1 MNHLHICIYANLHIK
16 NLAKTKV
23 SYFCQSC
30 GFEAP
35 KWLGKCPSCSQWNT
49 FVEEITERANPSV
62 PDWKPQSTSMQRAS
76 KAVPIDKIEFD
87 EEHRILTPDKE
98 FNRVLGGGIVAG
110 SLVLIGGEPGIGKST
125 LMLQL
130 ALNMPGLKVLY
141 VSGEESDRQIKMR
154 AERLSAVGSEQL
166 AVSSGQFSVGIN
178 TTSEIKTKGETYI
191 LTETSTQNIFKQIEQ
206 LQPELVVIDS
216 IQTLHSAHIEST
228 AGSVSQVREC
238 TAELLRFAKE
248 SGTPVFLIGH
258 ITKDGMIAGPK
269 ILEHM
274 VDTVLQFEGDRHHVY
289 RILRAVKNRFGSAS
303 ELGIYEMLGAGLR
316 EVSNPS
322 EILLSQRD
330 EPLSGITISATLEG
344 MRPMMIETQALVST
358 SAYGTPQRSATG
370 FDTRRMNML
379 LAVLEKRCGF
389 KLGAKDVFL
398 NITGGIRVEDPAID
412 LGLAAAIISSHEDIP
427 IPFKTCFAGE
437 LGLSGEIRAV
447 NRVEQRIAEAQKLG
461 FEQIFISKYNLP
473 TGGNDKKRIDLSRYE
488 IAVKTVGSIEEVFT
502 LLFG

>member
-1 MNHLHICIYANLHIK
+1 M
-16 NLAKTKV
+16 AKSKV
-23 SYFCQSC
+23 AYFCQSC
-30 GFEAP
+30 GFESP
-35 KWLGKCPSCSQWNT
+35 KWLGKCPSCQQWNT
-49 FVEEITERANPSV
+49 FVEEVIEKTNVAV
-62 PDWKPQSTSMQRAS
+62 PTWKSNSTSTQRS
-76 KAVPIDKIEFD
+76 NKPVQVSEITFD
-87 EEHRILTPDKE
+87 EEQRILTPDKE

-130 ALNMPGLKVLY
+130 SLNMPGMKVLY
-141 VSGEESDRQIKMR
+141 VSGEESERQIRMR
-154 AERLSAVGSEQL
+154 AERLKPLEVGSRKAE
-166 AVSSGQFSVGIN
+166 VGSRKSEVGSRKAEVGMPK
-178 TTSEIKTKGETYI
+178 SEIENPNSEIGKECYI

-206 LQPELVVIDS
+206 LEPDLVVIDS
-216 IQTLHSAHIEST
+216 IQTLYSAHIEST
-228 AGSVSQVREC
+228 PGSVSQVREC
-238 TAELLRFAKE
+238 TAEMLRFAKE

-289 RILRAVKNRFGSAS
+289 RILRTIKNRFGSAS
-303 ELGIYEMLGAGLR
+303 ELGIYEMLGEGLR

-322 EILLSQRD
+322 EILLSHRD

-344 MRPMMIETQALVST
+344 MRPMLIETQALVSP

-389 KLGAKDVFL
+389 RLGTQDVFL

-412 LGLAAAIISSHEDIP
+412 LGLAAAIVSSHQDIP

-437 LGLSGEIRAV
+437 IGLSGEIRAV
-447 NRVEQRIAEAQKLG
+447 NRIEQRIAEAQKLG

-473 TGGNDKKRIDLSRYE
+473 SGGKDKRQMDLSRYK
-488 IAVKTVGSIEEVFT
+488 IDVKVVGNIEEVFE

>member
-1 MNHLHICIYANLHIK
+1 
-16 NLAKTKV
+16 
-23 SYFCQSC
+23 
-30 GFEAP
+30 
-35 KWLGKCPSCSQWNT
+35 
-49 FVEEITERANPSV
+49 
-62 PDWKPQSTSMQRAS
+62 MQRAN
-76 KAVPIDKIEFD
+76 KAIAVGDITVQD
-87 EEHRILTPDKE
+87 EHRYVTPDEE
-98 FNRVLGGGIVAG
+98 FNRVLGGGIVDG
-110 SLVLIGGEPGIGKST
+110 SLILIGGEPGIGKST

-130 ALNMPGLKVLY
+130 ALNMPELKVLY
-141 VSGEESDRQIKMR
+141 VSGEESERQIKMR
-154 AERLSAVGSEQL
+154 AERLTPQPPEGGATSISALSAAPPLEGRG
-166 AVSSGQFSVGIN
+166 ACF
-178 TTSEIKTKGETYI
+178 I

-206 LQPELVVIDS
+206 LEPDLVIVDS
-216 IQTLHSAHIEST
+216 IQTLYSAHIEST
-228 AGSVSQVREC
+228 PGSVSQVREC

-248 SGTPVFLIGH
+248 SGTPVILIGH

-289 RILRAVKNRFGSAS
+289 RILRAIKNRFGSAS

-330 EPLSGITISATLEG
+330 EQLSGITISATLEG
-344 MRPMMIETQALVST
+344 MRPMLIETQALVST
-358 SAYGTPQRSATG
+358 SPYGTPQRSATG

-427 IPFKTCFAGE
+427 IPSKICFAGE

-447 NRVEQRIAEAQKLG
+447 NRIEHRIAEAQKLG
-461 FEQIFISKYNLP
+461 FDKIFISKYNLP
-473 TGGNDKKRIDLSRYE
+473 SAKQDKQRIDLSRYT
-488 IAVKTVGSIEEVFT
+488 IGIVPVASIEEVFG

>member
-1 MNHLHICIYANLHIK
+1 M
-16 NLAKTKV
+16 AKTKIA
-23 SYFCQSC
+23 YFCQSC
-30 GFEAP
+30 GFESA
-35 KWLGKCPSCSQWNT
+35 KWLGKCPSCQQWNT
-49 FVEEITERANPSV
+49 FVEEIIEKANTSI
-62 PDWKPQSTSMQRAS
+62 PDWKATSTTTQRAS
-76 KAVPIDKIEFD
+76 KPVQIPDIIFN
-87 EEHRILTPDKE
+87 EEQRMLTPDKE

-130 ALNMPGLKVLY
+130 ALSMPHLKILY
-141 VSGEESDRQIKMR
+141 ISGEESERQIKMR
-154 AERLSAVGSEQL
+154 AERLEPEESEKLKVKSQNGEQ
-166 AVSSGQFSVGIN
+166 VQFG
-178 TTSEIKTKGETYI
+178 KGCYV

-206 LQPELVVIDS
+206 LEPDLVIVDS

-228 AGSVSQVREC
+228 PGSVSQVREC

-248 SGTPVFLIGH
+248 SSTPVFLIGH

-289 RILRAVKNRFGSAS
+289 RILRCVKNRFGSAS
-303 ELGIYEMLGAGLR
+303 ELGIYEMLGEGLR

-330 EPLSGITISATLEG
+330 ELLSGITISATLEG
-344 MRPMMIETQALVST
+344 MRPMLIETQALVST
-358 SAYGTPQRSATG
+358 SAYGTPQRAATG

-412 LGLAAAIISSHEDIP
+412 LGLAVAIISSHEDIP

-437 LGLSGEIRAV
+437 IGLSGEIRAV

-473 TGGNDKKRIDLSRYE
+473 SGGKDKKRIDLSRYTIE
-488 IAVKTVGSIEEVFT
+488 VKTAGSIEEVFGM
-502 LLFG
+502 LFG

>member
-1 MNHLHICIYANLHIK
+1 LNNNLHICTFAYLHI
-16 NLAKTKV
+16 NNMAKTKIA
-23 SYFCQSC
+23 YFCQSC
-30 GFEAP
+30 GFESA
-35 KWLGKCPSCSQWNT
+35 KWLGKCPSCQQWNT
-49 FVEEITERANPSV
+49 FVEEILEKSNASVPNWKASPASSQRAN
-62 PDWKPQSTSMQRAS
+62 KPVEVADITF
-76 KAVPIDKIEFD
+76 K
-87 EEHRILTPDKE
+87 EEHRLLTPDKE

-130 ALNMPGLKVLY
+130 ALNMPNVKVLY
-141 VSGEESDRQIKMR
+141 VSGEESDHQIKMR
-154 AERLSAVGSEQL
+154 AERLTPQPPEGGAFDEPGSL
-166 AVSSGQFSVGIN
+166 TPPSGGRGAGACF
-178 TTSEIKTKGETYI
+178 I
-191 LTETSTQNIFKQIEQ
+191 LTETSTQNIFKQIEE
-206 LQPELVVIDS
+206 LQPDVLVIDS
-216 IQTLHSAHIEST
+216 IQTLHSSHVEST
-228 AGSVSQVREC
+228 PGSVSQVREC

-248 SGTPVFLIGH
+248 TSTPVFLIGH

-289 RILRAVKNRFGSAS
+289 RILRTIKNRFGSSS
-303 ELGIYEMLGAGLR
+303 ELGIYEMLGEGLR

-344 MRPMMIETQALVST
+344 MRPMLIETQALVST
-358 SAYGTPQRSATG
+358 SAYGTPQRTATG
-370 FDTRRMNML
+370 FDTKRMSML

-389 KLGAKDVFL
+389 RLGTQDVFL

-412 LGLAAAIISSHEDIP
+412 LGLAAAIISSHQDIP
-427 IPFKTCFAGE
+427 IPAKTCFAGE
-437 LGLSGEIRAV
+437 IGLSGEIRAV

-461 FEQIFISKYNLP
+461 FEQIFISKYNMP
-473 TGGNDKKRIDLSRYE
+473 SAAKDKKRLDLSRYT
-488 IAVKTVGSIEEVFT
+488 IDVKPVGRIEEVFG

>member
-1 MNHLHICIYANLHIK
+1 M
-16 NLAKTKV
+16 AKTKTT
-23 SYFCQSC
+23 YFCQSC

-49 FVEEITERANPSV
+49 FVEEIIEKPNSSI
-62 PDWKPQSTSMQRAS
+62 PDWKATSSTSMQRAN
-76 KAVPIDKIEFD
+76 KAVPLNQIVFD

-130 ALNMPGLKVLY
+130 SLNMPGIKVLY

-154 AERLSAVGSEQL
+154 AERLAPQPPEGGVVGSEQW
-166 AVSSGQFSVGIN
+166 AVEAN
-178 TTSEIKTKGETYI
+178 SEIEHPNSKFLTPPSGGRGAGAYI

-216 IQTLHSAHIEST
+216 IQTLYSAHIEST
-228 AGSVSQVREC
+228 PGSVSQVREC

-289 RILRAVKNRFGSAS
+289 RILRAVKNRFGPAS

-412 LGLAAAIISSHEDIP
+412 LGLAAAIISSHEDMP

-437 LGLSGEIRAV
+437 LGLSGEVRAV

-473 TGGNDKKRIDLSRYE
+473 SGGNDKKKIDFSRYE
-488 IAVKTVGSIEEVFT
+488 IAVKTVGSIEEVFS

>member
-1 MNHLHICIYANLHIK
+1 
-16 NLAKTKV
+16 
-23 SYFCQSC
+23 
-30 GFEAP
+30 
-35 KWLGKCPSCSQWNT
+35 
-49 FVEEITERANPSV
+49 VEEVIEKDNKSIPTWKTASTTLQRAN
-62 PDWKPQSTSMQRAS
+62 KPVKVADIVY
-76 KAVPIDKIEFD
+76 K
-87 EEHRILTPDKE
+87 EEHRLLTPDNE

-130 ALNMPGLKVLY
+130 ALNMPGIKVLY
-141 VSGEESDRQIKMR
+141 VSGEESEHQIKMR
-154 AERLSAVGSEQL
+154 AERLGSVGSGQLAVGS
-166 AVSSGQFSVGIN
+166 N
-178 TTSEIKTKGETYI
+178 KGEIGKDCFI
-191 LTETSTQNIFKQIEQ
+191 LTETSTQNIFKQIEE
-206 LQPELVVIDS
+206 LEPDLVVVDS

-228 AGSVSQVREC
+228 PGSVSQVREC
-238 TAELLRFAKE
+238 TVELLRFAKE
-248 SGTPVFLIGH
+248 SSTPVFLIGH

-289 RILRAVKNRFGSAS
+289 RILRTVKNRFGSAS
-303 ELGIYEMLGAGLR
+303 ELGIYEMLGEGLR

-330 EPLSGITISATLEG
+330 EPLSGITISTTLEG
-344 MRPMMIETQALVST
+344 MRPMMIETQALVTPSP
-358 SAYGTPQRSATG
+358 YGTPQRTATG
-370 FDTRRMNML
+370 FDTKRMSML

-389 KLGAKDVFL
+389 NLGAKDVFL

-412 LGLAAAIISSHEDIP
+412 LGLAAAIISSHQDIP

-437 LGLSGEIRAV
+437 IGLSGEIRAV

-473 TGGNDKKRIDLSRYE
+473 SGGQDKKGIDLSRYK
-488 IAVKTVGSIEEVFT
+488 IDIKIVSRIEEVFEI
-502 LLFG
+502 LFG

>member
-1 MNHLHICIYANLHIK
+1 MHINK
-16 NLAKTKV
+16 VAKTKIA
-23 SYFCQSC
+23 YFCQSC
-30 GFEAP
+30 GFESA
-35 KWLGKCPSCSQWNT
+35 KWLGKCPSCQQWNT
-49 FVEEITERANPSV
+49 FVEEILEKAN
-62 PDWKPQSTSMQRAS
+62 T
-76 KAVPIDKIEFD
+76 AVPNWKTNASTTQQRSNKPVQVADIVFK
-87 EEHRILTPDKE
+87 EEHRLLTPDKE

-130 ALNMPGLKVLY
+130 ALNMPNIKVLY
-141 VSGEESDRQIKMR
+141 VSGEESEHQIKMR
-154 AERLSAVGSEQL
+154 AERLAE
-166 AVSSGQFSVGIN
+166 
-178 TTSEIKTKGETYI
+178 GESQNSKLKSQNAGEGCFI
-191 LTETSTQNIFKQIEQ
+191 LTETSTQNIFKQIEE
-206 LQPELVVIDS
+206 LQPDLVVVDS
-216 IQTLHSAHIEST
+216 IQTLHSSHIEST
-228 AGSVSQVREC
+228 PGSVSQVREC

-248 SGTPVFLIGH
+248 SSTPVFLIGH

-289 RILRAVKNRFGSAS
+289 RILRTIKNRFGSAS
-303 ELGIYEMLGAGLR
+303 ELGIYEMLGEGLR

-322 EILLSQRD
+322 EILLSHRD

-344 MRPMMIETQALVST
+344 MRPMLIETQALVST

-370 FDTRRMNML
+370 FDTKRMSML

-389 KLGAKDVFL
+389 KLGASDVFL

-412 LGLAAAIISSHEDIP
+412 LGLAAAIISSYQDIP
-427 IPFKTCFAGE
+427 IPFKTCFAAE
-437 LGLSGEIRAV
+437 IGLSGEIRAV

-473 TGGNDKKRIDLSRYE
+473 SSAQDKKRFDLSRYKIE
-488 IAVKTVGSIEEVFT
+488 IKAVSSIEEVFG

>member
-1 MNHLHICIYANLHIK
+1 M
-16 NLAKTKV
+16 AKTRIA
-23 SYFCQSC
+23 YFCQSC
-30 GFEAP
+30 GYESP
-35 KWLGKCPSCSQWNT
+35 KWLGKCPSCGQWNT
-49 FVEEITERANPSV
+49 FAEEILEKNNASV
-62 PDWKPQSTSMQRAS
+62 PDWKANPSTSLQRAN
-76 KAVPIDKIEFD
+76 KPVPVSEITFS
-87 EEHRILTPDKE
+87 EEHRLLTPDAE

-130 ALNMPGLKVLY
+130 ALNMPNLKVLY

-154 AERLSAVGSEQL
+154 AERLTAPQPPEGGAANQVG
-166 AVSSGQFSVGIN
+166 
-178 TTSEIKTKGETYI
+178 KGAYI

-206 LQPELVVIDS
+206 LEPELVVIDS

-228 AGSVSQVREC
+228 PGSVSQVREC

-248 SGTPVFLIGH
+248 TSTPVFLIGH

-303 ELGIYEMLGAGLR
+303 ELGIYEMLGEGLR

-330 EPLSGITISATLEG
+330 EPLSGVTISATLEG
-344 MRPMMIETQALVST
+344 MRPMLIETQALVST
-358 SAYGTPQRSATG
+358 SPYGTPQRTATG
-370 FDTRRMNML
+370 FDTKRMNML

-389 KLGAKDVFL
+389 RLGAKDVFL

-427 IPFKTCFAGE
+427 IATKVCFAGE
-437 LGLSGEIRAV
+437 IGLSGEIRAV

-473 TGGNDKKRIDLSRYE
+473 KAGDKKRIDFSRYT
-488 IAVKTVGSIEEVFT
+488 IDVKTVGNIEEVFT

>member
-1 MNHLHICIYANLHIK
+1 M
-16 NLAKTKV
+16 AKTKIA
-23 SYFCQSC
+23 YFCQSC
-30 GFEAP
+30 GFEAA

-49 FVEEITERANPSV
+49 FVEEVLEKDNKAV
-62 PDWKPQSTSMQRAS
+62 PNWKSNSTSMQRS
-76 KAVPIDKIEFD
+76 NKPVQVSDITFT
-87 EEHRILTPDKE
+87 EEDRLLTPDAE

-130 ALNMPGLKVLY
+130 ALNMPGIKVLY

-154 AERLSAVGSEQL
+154 AERLSEVGNRKSEVGSQKSE
-166 AVSSGQFSVGIN
+166 VG
-178 TTSEIKTKGETYI
+178 KTCYI
-191 LTETSTQNIFKQIEQ
+191 LTETSTQNIFKQIEE
-206 LQPELVVIDS
+206 LEPDLVVIDS

-228 AGSVSQVREC
+228 PGSVSQVREC

-248 SGTPVFLIGH
+248 SSTPVFLIGH

-289 RILRAVKNRFGSAS
+289 RILRTVKNRFGSAS
-303 ELGIYEMLGAGLR
+303 ELGIYEMLGEGLR

-344 MRPMMIETQALVST
+344 MRPMMIETQALVSP
-358 SAYGTPQRSATG
+358 SPYGTPQRTATG
-370 FDTRRMNML
+370 FDTKRMSML

-389 KLGAKDVFL
+389 QLGAKDVFL

-437 LGLSGEIRAV
+437 VGLSGEIRAV

-473 TGGNDKKRIDLSRYE
+473 SGGQDKKGIDLSRYK
-488 IAVKTVGSIEEVFT
+488 IDVKVVSRIEEVFGI
-502 LLFG
+502 LFG

>member
-1 MNHLHICIYANLHIK
+1 
-16 NLAKTKV
+16 LAKSKIA
-23 SYFCQSC
+23 YFCQSC
-30 GFEAP
+30 GYESA
-35 KWLGKCPSCSQWNT
+35 KWLGKCPSCAQWNT
-49 FVEEITERANPSV
+49 FVEEVIEKANVSVPNWKAASTTQQRAN
-62 PDWKPQSTSMQRAS
+62 KPVQVADIT
-76 KAVPIDKIEFD
+76 FTD
-87 EEHRILTPDKE
+87 EDRLLTPDAE

-130 ALNMPGLKVLY
+130 ALNMPNLKVLY
-141 VSGEESDRQIKMR
+141 VSGEESERQIKMR
-154 AERLSAVGSEQL
+154 AERLQEVGSKQLAVGSL
-166 AVSSGQFSVGIN
+166 SK
-178 TTSEIKTKGETYI
+178 SEIEHPKSEINKGCYI
-191 LTETSTQNIFKQIEQ
+191 LTETSTQNIFKQIEA
-206 LQPELVVIDS
+206 LEPDLVVIDS

-228 AGSVSQVREC
+228 PGSVSQVREC
-238 TAELLRFAKE
+238 TAEMLRFAKE
-248 SGTPVFLIGH
+248 SSTPVFLIGH

-289 RILRAVKNRFGSAS
+289 RILRTVKNRFGSSS
-303 ELGIYEMLGAGLR
+303 ELGIYEMLGEGLR

-344 MRPMMIETQALVST
+344 MRPMLIETQALVSI
-358 SAYGTPQRSATG
+358 SAYGTPQRTATG
-370 FDTRRMNML
+370 FDTKRMSML

-412 LGLAAAIISSHEDIP
+412 LGLAVAIISSHEDIA
-427 IPFKTCFAGE
+427 ISTKTCFAGE
-437 LGLSGEIRAV
+437 IGLSGEIRAV

-473 TGGNDKKRIDLSRYE
+473 AGGQDRKKIDLSRYKIE
-488 IAVKTVGSIEEVFT
+488 VRVVSNIEEVFGI
-502 LLFG
+502 LFG

>member
-1 MNHLHICIYANLHIK
+1 VNVAVPTWKSNSTSTQRSNK
-16 NLAKTKV
+16 PVQV
-23 SYFCQSC
+23 S
-30 GFEAP
+30 
-35 KWLGKCPSCSQWNT
+35 
-49 FVEEITERANPSV
+49 EIT
-62 PDWKPQSTSMQRAS
+62 
-76 KAVPIDKIEFD
+76 FD
-87 EEHRILTPDKE
+87 EEQRMLTPDKE

-130 ALNMPGLKVLY
+130 ALNMPQMKVLY
-141 VSGEESDRQIKMR
+141 VSGEESERQIKMR
-154 AERLSAVGSEQL
+154 AERLTEVGSRKAEVRSQESE
-166 AVSSGQFSVGIN
+166 VRIN
-178 TTSEIKTKGETYI
+178 KSEIENPKSQIGSGCFI

-206 LQPELVVIDS
+206 LEPNLVVIDS
-216 IQTLHSAHIEST
+216 IQTLYSSHIEST
-228 AGSVSQVREC
+228 PGSVSQVREC

-248 SGTPVFLIGH
+248 SSTPVFLIGH

-303 ELGIYEMLGAGLR
+303 ELGIYEMMGEGLR

-330 EPLSGITISATLEG
+330 EPLSGVTISATLEG
-344 MRPMMIETQALVST
+344 MRPMLIETQALVST
-358 SAYGTPQRSATG
+358 SAYGTPQRTATG

-389 KLGAKDVFL
+389 RLGAKDVFL

-412 LGLAAAIISSHEDIP
+412 LGLAAAIISSHEDMP

-437 LGLSGEIRAV
+437 LGLSGEVRAV
-447 NRVEQRIAEAQKLG
+447 NRIEQRIAEAQKLG
-461 FEQIFISKYNLP
+461 FEQIFISKYNLAS
-473 TGGNDKKRIDLSRYE
+473 GGKEKKRIDLSRYKIE
-488 IAVKTVGSIEEVFT
+488 IKTVGSIEEVFSM
-502 LLFG
+502 LFG

>member
-1 MNHLHICIYANLHIK
+1 MEEVIEK
-16 NLAKTKV
+16 PSTSVPTWKV
-23 SYFCQSC
+23 STTTQ
-30 GFEAP
+30 
-35 KWLGKCPSCSQWNT
+35 
-49 FVEEITERANPSV
+49 
-62 PDWKPQSTSMQRAS
+62 QRAS
-76 KAVPIDKIEFD
+76 KPVQVADITFN
-87 EEHRILTPDKE
+87 EEHRLLTPDNE

-130 ALNMPGLKVLY
+130 ALNMPNLKVLY
-141 VSGEESDRQIKMR
+141 ISGEESERQIKMR
-154 AERLSAVGSEQL
+154 AERLTPQPHKGGAI
-166 AVSSGQFSVGIN
+166 GQC
-178 TTSEIKTKGETYI
+178 YI
-191 LTETSTQNIFKQIEQ
+191 LTETSTQNIFKQIE
-206 LQPELVVIDS
+206 ELEPDLVIVDS
-216 IQTLHSAHIEST
+216 IQTLHSSHIEST
-228 AGSVSQVREC
+228 PGSVSQVREC

-248 SGTPVFLIGH
+248 SATPVFLIGH

-289 RILRAVKNRFGSAS
+289 RILRTIKNRFGSSS
-303 ELGIYEMLGAGLR
+303 ELGIYEMLGEGLR

-344 MRPMMIETQALVST
+344 MRPMLIETQALVST
-358 SAYGTPQRSATG
+358 SPYGTPQRNANG
-370 FDTRRMNML
+370 FDTRRMSML

-412 LGLAAAIISSHEDIP
+412 LGMAAAIISSHEDMP

-437 LGLSGEIRAV
+437 IGLSGEIRAV

-461 FEQIFISKYNLP
+461 FERIFISKYNMP
-473 TGGNDKKRIDLSRYE
+473 SAAKDKKRMDLSRYT
-488 IAVKTVGSIEEVFT
+488 IDIKMVANIEEVFG